1 MHVINFSEARKNLKT
16 VIDQVIDDAD
26 YTVIARRDSPDA
38 VVMSLDT
45 FNSLMET
52 VYLLKTPANAA
63 HLARSIEQYRLNW
76 TLAAWKDYPYW
87 QAGSKKPETDS
98 PLDPGLLA

>member
-1 MHVINFSEARKNLKT
+1 MRVVNFSEARNSLKT

-26 YTVIARRDSPDA
+26 FTVIARRDAPDA

-52 VYLLKTPANAA
+52 VHLLKSPANAA
-63 HLARSIEQYRLNW
+63 HLAKSIEQYRQGKL
-76 TLAAWKDYPYW
+76 TEKVL
-87 QAGSKKPETDS
+87 
-98 PLDPGLLA
+98 LDA